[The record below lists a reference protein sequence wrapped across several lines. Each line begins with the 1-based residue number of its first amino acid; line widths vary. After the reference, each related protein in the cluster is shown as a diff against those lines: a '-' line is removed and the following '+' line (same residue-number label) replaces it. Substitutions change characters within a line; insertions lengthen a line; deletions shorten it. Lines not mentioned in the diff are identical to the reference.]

1 MEFDFLKPISAEIL
15 GFVNTLKPQSL
26 GSVMV
31 FHTETDFPDLE
42 QIQIAIVGVLENRG
56 FSKGDKAVDLQFI
69 RKEFYTLYPGNWHV
83 NIADLGDIEAGAELS
98 DTYFAVKEV
107 VAALVKKKII
117 PIILG
122 GSQDITYGMY
132 RAYDYL
138 EQFVN
143 LVSIDARFDLG
154 KEQDDAATSYISK
167 IIIDEPNNLFNYS
180 VLGFQTYYNAQEEI
194 DLMDKLFFE
203 GYRLGEVAHNIT
215 LAEPVLRDADIVSV
229 DLTAVQSAVSGN
241 LLTFTPNGFNGKEIC
256 SLARY
261 AGISDKV
268 TTFGVFNQHNTPSEA
283 VLIAQVIWYFI
294 EGYHHRSHEY
304 PFSSKANYFK
314 YIVPLEQQELIFYK
328 SDKSNRWWIEVEQ
341 IIDSHNKLQKQTL
354 LSCTYEDYLGAINQE
369 IPERWWKFQRKNI
382 V

>member
-203 GYRLGEVAHNIT
+203 GYRLGELTHNIT

-341 IIDSHNKLQKQTL
+341 IIDAHNKLQKQTL